1 MSYNNI
7 VIAKYMMRRP
17 EYSKNYATFGKN
29 MPNPINDR
37 IAVDFEYFNYDNTDW
52 GSLFVYI

>member
-1 MSYNNI
+1 
-7 VIAKYMMRRP
+7 MMRRP

-29 MPNPINDR
+29 MPNPINDG